1 MNELILNSL
10 SYGLYAIGVKDGDK
24 ASACIANTVIQVAN
38 TPNIVAVSLNHDN
51 YSCQCIHK
59 NGLFTVSVF
68 SEDTSGAVIGALGFS
83 SGRDTDKLKNVRHRI
98 LAEGL
103 PVIKENTC
111 CWFLCKVLT
120 STETPTHTVFIAE
133 VIAGSEKSVG
143 KPMTYEYYHRVI
155 KGRAPKNAPTYR
167 KEKQPPTEVEGESWI
182 CTICGYVYND
192 PFVPFEEL
200 PNDWVCP
207 ICGAPKS
214 AFKRKN

>member
-10 SYGLYAIGVKDGDK
+10 SYGLYAIGVKDGAK
-24 ASACIANTVIQVAN
+24 ASACIANSIVQVAN

-51 YSCQCIHK
+51 YSCDCIHRS
-59 NGLFTVSVF
+59 GIFSVSVL

-83 SGRDTDKLKNVRHRI
+83 SGRDTDKLKNIRHRI
-98 LAEGL
+98 LAEGV

-120 STETPTHTVFIAE
+120 TAETPTHTLFVAE
-133 VIAGSEKSVG
+133 VTAGSEKSVG
-143 KPMTYEYYHRVI
+143 RPMTYEYYHRVI

-167 KEKQPPTEVEGESWI
+167 EEPAPAEGAESWI
-182 CTICGYVYND
+182 CTVCGYVYSD

-200 PNDWVCP
+200 PDDWVCP
-207 ICGAPKS
+207 ICGAPKT
-214 AFKRKN
+214 AFKRQQ

>member
-10 SYGLYAIGVKDGDK
+10 SYGMYAIGVKDGEK
-24 ASACIANTVIQVAN
+24 VSACIANTVVQVAN

-59 NGLFTVSVF
+59 NSLFTVSVL

-83 SGRDTDKLKNVRHRI
+83 SGRDTDKLKNIRHRV
-98 LAEGL
+98 LAEGI
-103 PVIKENTC
+103 PVIKENSC
-111 CWFLCKVLT
+111 CWFLCKVL
-120 STETPTHTVFIAE
+120 SFSETDTHTVFIAE
-133 VIAGSEKSVG
+133 VIAGSEKSKG
-143 KPMTYEYYHRVI
+143 KPMTYDYYHKVI

-167 KEKQPPTEVEGESWI
+167 EEPATPPEQNPESWI
-182 CTICGYVYND
+182 CTICGYIYND

-200 PNDWVCP
+200 PDDWVCP

-214 AFKRKN
+214 AFKRQG

>member
-1 MNELILNSL
+1 
-10 SYGLYAIGVKDGDK
+10 
-24 ASACIANTVIQVAN
+24 
-38 TPNIVAVSLNHDN
+38 
-51 YSCQCIHK
+51 
-59 NGLFTVSVF
+59 
-68 SEDTSGAVIGALGFS
+68 
-83 SGRDTDKLKNVRHRI
+83 
-98 LAEGL
+98 
-103 PVIKENTC
+103 
-111 CWFLCKVLT
+111 VLT
-120 STETPTHTVFIAE
+120 SSETPTHTVFIAE

-167 KEKQPPTEVEGESWI
+167 QEQPTESEDGESWI

-200 PNDWVCP
+200 PDDWVCP